1 MYEALICHLVGDF
14 CLQNDWMASKKR
26 MDSFCCAA
34 HVAVYTAVFLVLT
47 WNILALALIA
57 GTHFAI
63 DRCGLAMKWCELY
76 GVGSPWDRIVDED
89 TGEVCGIRPSEP
101 AYKNFWL
108 VVIVDQTFHLVC
120 NYAILR
126 WLG

>member
-1 MYEALICHLVGDF
+1 MYEALICHLLGDF

-26 MDSFCCAA
+26 MDSFCCAV
-34 HVAVYTAVFLVLT
+34 HVAVYTAVFLALT

-57 GTHFAI
+57 GTHFLI
-63 DRCGLAMKWCELY
+63 DRCGLGLKWCEFY
-76 GVGSPWDRIVDED
+76 GVGSPWIRITDE
-89 TGEVCGIRPSEP
+89 GSPPRLQVPEP

-108 VVIVDQTFHLVC
+108 VVVCDQTFHLVC